1 MESITNFWKSGAIGK
16 VLIIGGSLLAVCCL
30 CSLFIYF
37 VPTPGGTNAP
47 LPTMTQIPDVRPEVT
62 ATNGPTSTPAPTD
75 PPLPTA
81 TATSGPRG
89 ETRDQPL
96 PIDAV
101 IDIGGDMTVSI
112 LEVARPANDIVQ
124 QGNMFNETP
133 EPNKEYLMV
142 KLRVE
147 CAKSSND
154 KCTFDRY
161 EFKTVGAD
169 GQVRDQASVAGVPGA
184 FESYA
189 EFFGGSSL
197 DGNIVFVATQND
209 SSVVMYHEPFL
220 FGDPVYIALQ

>member
-1 MESITNFWKSGAIGK
+1 MESVTNFWKSGTRGK
-16 VLIIGGSLLAVCCL
+16 ILLIGGSLFSLCCL
-30 CSLFIYF
+30 CGLFIYF
-37 VPTPGGTNAP
+37 VPVPGATNAP
-47 LPTMTQIPDVRPEVT
+47 LPTMTPMPDLPPEVT
-62 ATNGPTSTPAPTD
+62 ATTGPTSIPAPTD

-81 TATSGPRG
+81 TVTSGPRG
-89 ETRDQPL
+89 VTRDQPH

-101 IDIGGDMTVSI
+101 IDISGDMKVSI
-112 LEVARPANDIVQ
+112 VEVVRPANDVVQ
-124 QGNMFNETP
+124 QGNMFNDTP
-133 EPNKEYLMV
+133 VPNQEYIMV
-142 KLRVE
+142 KLHVE
-147 CAKSSND
+147 CVKSSND

-169 GQVRDQASVAGVPGA
+169 GQVRDQASVAGVPGE

-209 SSVVMYHEPFL
+209 PNVVLFYEPFL